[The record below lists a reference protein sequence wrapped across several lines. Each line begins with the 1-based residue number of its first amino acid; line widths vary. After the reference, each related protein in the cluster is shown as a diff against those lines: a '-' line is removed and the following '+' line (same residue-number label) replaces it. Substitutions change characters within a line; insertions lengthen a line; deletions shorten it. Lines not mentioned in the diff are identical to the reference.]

1 MPLSSSCSEEQA
13 ERGFPGGA
21 GQCTRR
27 IHPAV
32 RGGYL
37 NIELIKSA
45 GKRVCHMRLERKLL
59 FPKLGPV
66 TGLSQST

>member
-1 MPLSSSCSEEQA
+1 MSLFSSYPEEQA
-13 ERGFPGGA
+13 GQGFPGGA

-45 GKRVCHMRLERKLL
+45 GKRVWHMRLERKPL
-59 FPKLGPV
+59 FPI
-66 TGLSQST
+66 